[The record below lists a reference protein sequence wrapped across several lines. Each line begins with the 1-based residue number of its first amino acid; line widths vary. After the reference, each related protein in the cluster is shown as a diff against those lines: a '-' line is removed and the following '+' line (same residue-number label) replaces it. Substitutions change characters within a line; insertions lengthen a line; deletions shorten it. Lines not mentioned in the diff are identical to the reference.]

1 MTSSFS
7 KPTVSRGASWNKA
20 SSAPGPKQA
29 SPPRQVPPV
38 SKVSTPPATKVHTS
52 DIAKPPPPPYDEL
65 ATAWSGGAEPQL
77 PPPPP
82 YQEKPCNAESSSGRI
97 AATELEHIA
106 PKFSQALSVAESSPS
121 REPSKNRA
129 RPQGFSPGTQN
140 GTKSPSLPLKH
151 QRQADPSPK
160 STPYYSSSASTAT
173 VQSFSPGTQTAS
185 LSPQSDASS
194 VTSRP
199 APVTVARGG
208 GFGLDA
214 ELAQKREANYDHRA
228 EKEAQD
234 WIEAVTGERF
244 SEDFGEEL
252 RNGRRLCLL
261 INAIKPGSVRKV
273 NDSRMPFK
281 QMENISN
288 FLKACRAVGVAEHS
302 LFETVDLFEG
312 KDLGLVVRCVV
323 RAG

>member
-1 MTSSFS
+1 MF
-7 KPTVSRGASWNKA
+7 KA
-20 SSAPGPKQA
+20 
-29 SPPRQVPPV
+29 
-38 SKVSTPPATKVHTS
+38 STPPAAPVYRS
-52 DIAKPPPPPYDEL
+52 DKAKPPPPPYNKS
-65 ATAWSGGAEPQL
+65 ATAWSDGAEPQL

-82 YQEKPCNAESSSGRI
+82 YQEKPCNVEPSSGHI
-97 AATELEHIA
+97 AATELEDIA
-106 PKFSQALSVAESSPS
+106 PKFSQVLSVAESSPK
-121 REPSKNRA
+121 REPSKNEA
-129 RPQGFSPGTQN
+129 RSQGFSPGRQN
-140 GTKSPSLPLKH
+140 GTSSPSLPLKH

-173 VQSFSPGTQTAS
+173 AQSFSPGTQTGS

-194 VTSRP
+194 ATSRQ

-214 ELAQKREANYDHRA
+214 ELAQKREANYNHGA

-244 SEDFGEEL
+244 NEDFGEEL

-261 INAIKPGSVRKV
+261 INAIKPGAVRRV

-323 RAG
+323 RTARE